1 MPILDSRDFVRTFYA
16 NSNAT
21 VVLVDVQTLPKCNV
35 SMLEGAVSLQEF
47 EQRVAPFLSPETKVV
62 TYCTIGYRSGME
74 AH

>member
-1 MPILDSRDFVRTFYA
+1 MPVLDSRDFVRTFDA

-35 SMLEGAVSLQEF
+35 SMLQEF

-74 AH
+74 ARQLHD